1 MATRTA
7 SILRGTLSGKTA
19 LVTGAS
25 GGIGSSIAL
34 ELAYRGAQVIVS
46 GRNRSK
52 LEALQTKLQPCE
64 KLSHI
69 VAACDMRVPSSIS
82 ELAKSAAADGRGV
95 DILVNAAG
103 VSHDSLL
110 LRLKEKEMEE
120 MVQVNLTGAMLLTKA
135 VVPHMLRQK
144 SGCIINISS
153 VIGQHGNVGQSG
165 YAATKAGL
173 LGFTKSLAKELGSRG
188 VRVNAIAPGY
198 IDTELTRRIIE
209 QPASR
214 ALIDRIPLQRMGTV
228 EDVAHGAVFLAEA
241 QYMTGQVSRHD
252 VLHECIIPQMCEIK
266 LISTTLAHIFCRC

>member
-1 MATRTA
+1 MTNRIA
-7 SILRGTLSGKTA
+7 SIVRGTLSGTTA

-25 GGIGSSIAL
+25 GGIGSSIAV
-34 ELAYRGAQVIVS
+34 ELARRGAQVILS
-46 GRNRSK
+46 GRNRNK
-52 LEALQTKLQPCE
+52 LEALQIKLKPCDG
-64 KLSHI
+64 STHT
-69 VAACDMRVPSSIS
+69 VAVCDMRDPSSIG
-82 ELAKSAAADGRGV
+82 ELARTAVAHGGGV

-110 LRLKEKEMEE
+110 VRLKEKDMEE
-120 MVQVNLTGAMLLTKA
+120 MMQVNLTGAMSLSKA

-173 LGFTKSLAKELGSRG
+173 LGFTKSLAKELGSRR

-209 QPASR
+209 LPTSR

-228 EDVAHGAVFLAEA
+228 EDVAHGAAFLAEA
-241 QYMTGQVSRHD
+241 QYITGQVLVID
-252 VLHECIIPQMCEIK
+252 GGLFI
-266 LISTTLAHIFCRC
+266 